1 MKKTVSKKK
10 KNEVMDSNHDGLVS
24 TSEKFDYLEKSVT
37 MLIKDEM
44 PSLIIAGDAGV
55 GKTFTVMK
63 RLEEENVTNFKV
75 IKGYCTPLG
84 LYRNLYDN
92 NGMILVFDDT
102 DAVLED
108 KKTKN
113 VLKAALDSYD
123 TRKVSWNSTRL
134 PEDLPD
140 EFDFTGR
147 IIFITNK
154 NLKDLDKALISRS
167 FTIDMSLNAEQK
179 VERIEELKYKLRPD
193 LDIKTKDQIIKFFK
207 ENLKTIPNAAIN
219 LRAFDKIATI
229 RKSNPENW
237 VNMGLFVLRTEKH
250 WS

>member
-1 MKKTVSKKK
+1 MKKTSNK
-10 KNEVMDSNHDGLVS
+10 KNNVIDTNHDGIIS
-24 TSEKFDYLEKSVT
+24 ISEKFDFLDKSVR
-37 MLIKDEM
+37 MLIKGRM

-55 GKTFTVMK
+55 GKTYTVMECLK
-63 RLEEENVTNFKV
+63 DEMVGFHNYKV

-92 NGMILVFDDT
+92 NGSILIFDDT

-113 VLKAALDSYD
+113 VLKAALDSYE

-154 NLKDLDKALISRS
+154 DLKDLDKALISRS
-167 FTIDMSLNAEQK
+167 FTIDMSLTPEQK
-179 VERIEELKYKLRPD
+179 VERMEMIKYKMKPELS
-193 LDIKTKDQIIKFFK
+193 LSIKDEVINFFR
-207 ENLKTIPNAAIN
+207 ENLSKIPNSAIN
-219 LRAFDKIATI
+219 LRAFDKVTTI
-229 RKSNPENW
+229 RAEGGDW
-237 VNMGLFVLRTEKH
+237 VSMALFVLKTERN
-250 WS
+250 WN